1 MTIVKWR
8 LLVLLDKHKKVTLA
22 ARELGIKQP
31 TATFHMKKMEE
42 EWGTELFES
51 KTGRIL
57 LTDAGKALL
66 RFAREIIRLHEEAR
80 QEMRLLASAGGRLN
94 VRIDA
99 PCREQAAALAAA
111 ALEPFG
117 RGIDFTA
124 ERRQEEPDLIVS
136 ERAEPPSVAGSIYWQ
151 AELKLAV
158 SASHPSYADAS
169 AESLLGSQAPWIA
182 PPVGSELR
190 RLCLEWSGARG
201 SALREAYTSADLGT
215 ARTLAA
221 QGLGFAIVPDFSR
234 HHPAAAAAGAAGLR
248 LLPLP
253 GAPSY
258 GLELHPGPQLAR
270 KDEPAL
276 LSLFAD
282 VKKPPASH
290 GKQAADED
298 QA

>member
-8 LLVLLDKHKKVTLA
+8 LLVLLDKHKKVTPA
-22 ARELGIKQP
+22 ARELGLKQP

-80 QEMRLLASAGGRLN
+80 LEMRLLAAAGERLA

-99 PCREQAAALAAA
+99 PCREQAAALAASV
-111 ALEPFG
+111 LEPFG
-117 RGIDFTA
+117 RAIDFTA
-124 ERRQEEPDLIVS
+124 ERRLEEPDLIVS
-136 ERAEPPSVAGSIYWQ
+136 ERAEPPSVAGSVYWQ

-158 SASHPSYADAS
+158 SASHPAYAGAS
-169 AESLLGSQAPWIA
+169 ADSLLASQSPWIA
-182 PPVGSELR
+182 PPAGTELR
-190 RLCLEWSGARG
+190 RLCLEWSESRRG
-201 SALREAYTSADLGT
+201 ALRETYTSADLGT

-234 HHPAAAAAGAAGLR
+234 HHPAAAASGAAGLR
-248 LLPLP
+248 LIPLP

-258 GLELHPGPQLAR
+258 GLELAPGPLLAR
-270 KDEPAL
+270 KDEPML
-276 LSLFAD
+276 LALFAD
-282 VKKPPASH
+282 TRR
-290 GKQAADED
+290 GG
-298 QA
+298 